1 MGGVPALPLED
12 RLRRQAQACREMG
25 SPLTADLLTGAA
37 DDLAAGGPVTALLGP
52 LEADPPGTVAAL
64 RFAGALHR
72 LVLERRAPGLAV
84 HYPSV
89 GGTPGDVWPAARAV
103 VEEHLDVL
111 HELVRRPV
119 QTNEVGRSSA
129 LLGGLLHVAALG
141 LPVRLLEVG
150 ASGGLNLHVDR
161 YRHEVADGV
170 VLGDPASPVVLAT
183 PWRGRLPDV
192 RAPLRLVERL
202 GCDPGPLDPASAEDR
217 LTLTSYV
224 WPDQLD
230 RFERLRGALQVAAAA
245 PERVERVGGA
255 AFLERELHPRDG
267 TTTVVWHSV
276 VWQYVPLD
284 ERDRITRAVED
295 AGRRATAAAPVAHLW
310 LEPEHVDSGG
320 FVLRLRTWPGGEQ
333 RLLADAQGH
342 GPPVVWR

>member
-1 MGGVPALPLED
+1 
-12 RLRRQAQACREMG
+12 
-25 SPLTADLLTGAA
+25 
-37 DDLAAGGPVTALLGP
+37 
-52 LEADPPGTVAAL
+52 
-64 RFAGALHR
+64 
-72 LVLERRAPGLAV
+72 VLERRAPGLAV

-89 GGTPGDVWPAARAV
+89 GGTPGDVWPAARVV
-103 VEEHLDVL
+103 VEEQLEPL
-111 HELVRRPV
+111 RALVRRPV

-170 VLGDPASPVVLAT
+170 VLGDPRSPVVLAT
-183 PWRGRLPDV
+183 PWRGTLPDV
-192 RAPLRLVERL
+192 RAPLRLVERQ

-245 PERVERVGGA
+245 PERFERLGGA

-267 TTTVVWHSV
+267 AATVVWHSV
-276 VWQYVPLD
+276 VWQYVPPD
-284 ERDRITRAVED
+284 ERDRITAAIED
-295 AGRRATAAAPVAHLW
+295 AGRRATPAAPVAHLW
-310 LEPEHVDSGG
+310 LEPEHVDHGG
-320 FVLRLRTWPGGEQ
+320 FVLRLRSWPGGEL